1 MIKTRSPWR
10 LAALPILLAA
20 ANAVA
25 EPLKIN
31 ARPIPLA
38 QSQPDLATV
47 GALRYRGGLRLTSPD
62 PRFGGLSGLSVS
74 ADGARLVAVSDTGL
88 WITATLEYD
97 AEGRLVGLTDASMAP
112 LRDADGNKLIGKRLG
127 DAESLA
133 PLAGGGYLVSFEQ
146 THRILRYAAPG
157 APGMPIDA
165 VLPGLAQVKSNGGL
179 EAVEQLAD
187 GRALALA
194 EDHFVSDGRLAGW
207 LIDGNTAA
215 RVSYPG
221 DGYFE
226 PTGMAALADG
236 RVLVLERGYTAIGGA
251 KGRVMLIKTPVAG
264 EAISGLRELARLA
277 PPIQVDNYE
286 GLAARDDGDGGLL
299 LYIVSDDN
307 FNPLQRTLLMMFRL
321 ELDATL
327 E

>member
-1 MIKTRSPWR
+1 
-10 LAALPILLAA
+10 
-20 ANAVA
+20 
-25 EPLKIN
+25 
-31 ARPIPLA
+31 
-38 QSQPDLATV
+38 
-47 GALRYRGGLRLTSPD
+47 
-62 PRFGGLSGLSVS
+62 
-74 ADGARLVAVSDTGL
+74 
-88 WITATLEYD
+88 
-97 AEGRLVGLTDASMAP
+97 
-112 LRDADGNKLIGKRLG
+112 
-127 DAESLA
+127 
-133 PLAGGGYLVSFEQ
+133 
-146 THRILRYAAPG
+146 
-157 APGMPIDA
+157 
-165 VLPGLAQVKSNGGL
+165 VKSNGGL

-321 ELDATL
+321 ELDATP